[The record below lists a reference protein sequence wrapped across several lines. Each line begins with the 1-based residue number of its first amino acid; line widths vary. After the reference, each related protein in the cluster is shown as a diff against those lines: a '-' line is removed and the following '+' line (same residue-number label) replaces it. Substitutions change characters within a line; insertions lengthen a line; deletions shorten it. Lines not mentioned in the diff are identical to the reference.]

1 MPRPSR
7 LRQYEIKQVILG
19 ARGAG
24 ARRVE
29 FQLGEAVVIVP
40 LSVEDDEKSTA
51 DAGIKA
57 EERTT
62 EKRISAA

>member
-19 ARGAG
+19 AAAAG

-40 LSVEDDEKSTA
+40 LGDDDSKSTVE
-51 DAGIKA
+51 IEKQIT
-57 EERTT
+57 EP
-62 EKRISAA
+62 EKRIGA